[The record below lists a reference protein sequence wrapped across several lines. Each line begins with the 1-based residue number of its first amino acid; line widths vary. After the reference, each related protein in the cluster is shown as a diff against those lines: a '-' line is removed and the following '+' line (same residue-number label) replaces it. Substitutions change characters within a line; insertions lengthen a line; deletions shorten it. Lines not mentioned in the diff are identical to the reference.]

1 MQLLVICE
9 TETESNDIKDL
20 VARWRWAMRLGS
32 GSTGSGLM
40 SLGLLRLDGMMLE
53 NGANVQSGQGQ
64 VQMGGVVGSS

>member
-9 TETESNDIKDL
+9 NETELEEINDL
-20 VARWRWAMRLGS
+20 VSRWRWAMRLGS

-53 NGANVQSGQGQ
+53 NNSNGQSQGQGHQ
-64 VQMGGVVGSS
+64 GMVLNGGG

>member
-9 TETESNDIKDL
+9 TETESNEIKDL

-53 NGANVQSGQGQ
+53 NNGNAQQ
-64 VQMGGVVGSS
+64 VQMGS